1 MKFIKLMNN
10 HKIYT
15 AAVKLTPILLGYF
28 PIGVSFAIIAA
39 EAGLTAAEIISM
51 SIFVVAGASQ
61 LAALPV
67 IEVGGGLFY
76 VFVLTWLINIRHA
89 VLSASLAPA
98 LHSFSN
104 RELAVFCYGLT
115 DEAFTIHA
123 LDIER
128 KQFNKQTAIAIN
140 LGVHLIWVAATAV
153 GCYVGFML
161 IETMEFIR
169 LEFALPALFAGIIAL
184 FIKHKIAPPPTSSEK
199 QSMQK
204 QSINLKSLIEYV
216 GIVLLTV
223 TITLLLWFGGWTS
236 LAFVMPAIGAA
247 VVMFAIN
254 QIKAKRA
261 LSKRTLN

>member
-1 MKFIKLMNN
+1 MNN

-128 KQFNKQTAIAIN
+128 KQFNKPTAIAIN

-184 FIKHKIAPPPTSSEK
+184 FVKHKITPPPTSSEKQSMQK

-236 LAFVMPAIGAA
+236 LAFVLPAIGAA

-254 QIKAKRA
+254 QMKAKRA
-261 LSKRTLN
+261 LSKRTLS